1 MSKRRREPNLGKM
14 DWEVT
19 VLEGKG
25 IDKVFSV
32 VFVVVFFPRKKI
44 ETGLLALRCFRK
56 ETYGKEWRLHC

>member
-1 MSKRRREPNLGKM
+1 MSKRRREPNPGNM

-25 IDKVFSV
+25 IDKVFPV
-32 VFVVVFFPRKKI
+32 VFVVVLSPRKKI
-44 ETGLLALRCFRK
+44 ETGLLALRCSRK

>member
-1 MSKRRREPNLGKM
+1 MSKRRREPNPGKM

-32 VFVVVFFPRKKI
+32 VFVVVFLPQEEDRNGAF
-44 ETGLLALRCFRK
+44 GVALF
-56 ETYGKEWRLHC
+56 

>member
-1 MSKRRREPNLGKM
+1 M
-14 DWEVT
+14 DLEVT

-32 VFVVVFFPRKKI
+32 VFVVVFSPRKKI